1 MDNKFHVMK
10 HPLIEH
16 KLTILRQ
23 TKTGTK
29 DFREIVN
36 EIARLLAYEVSRDLP
51 LEEIEIETP
60 IVKTTQKTLAGKKVV
75 VVPILRAGL
84 GMVDGILDLIP
95 AARVGHVGLYRD
107 EETMQPVEYFV
118 KMPSNLEERQLYVVD
133 PMLAT
138 GGSAI
143 AAIDSVLERGA
154 KIENIKFICI
164 VAAPEGVKALQEAH
178 PNVEIYAAALDEK
191 LNEQAYIV
199 PGLGDAGDRLYGTL

>member
-1 MDNKFHVMK
+1 MEKFHVMK

-23 TKTGTK
+23 KTTGTK

-51 LEEIEIETP
+51 LEDIEIETP
-60 IVKTTQKTLAGKKVV
+60 IMKTTQKTLAGKKVV

-118 KMPSNLEERQLYVVD
+118 KMPSNLEDRHMYIVD

-154 KIENIKFICI
+154 KVENIKFICL

-178 PNVEIYAAALDEK
+178 PDVEIYTAALDEK
-191 LNEQAYIV
+191 LNEDAYIV

>member
-1 MDNKFHVMK
+1 MENFHVLK

-16 KLTILRQ
+16 KLTILRD
-23 TKTGTK
+23 KDTGTK
-29 DFREIVN
+29 DFRELVN
-36 EIARLLAYEVSRDLP
+36 EVARLLAYEVSRDLP
-51 LEEIEIETP
+51 LEDIEIETP
-60 IVKTTQKTLAGKKVV
+60 IVKSTQKTLAGKKVV

-118 KMPSNLEERQLYVVD
+118 KMPNNLEDRHMYVVD

-154 KIENIKFICI
+154 KVENIKFICV

-178 PNVEIYAAALDEK
+178 PEVQIYTAALDEK
-191 LNEQAYIV
+191 LNEDAYII

>member
-1 MDNKFHVMK
+1 MEKFHVMK

-23 TKTGTK
+23 TTTGTK

-51 LEEIEIETP
+51 LEDVEIETP
-60 IVKTTQKTLAGKKVV
+60 IVKTTQKALAGKKVV

-154 KIENIKFICI
+154 KPENIKFICL
-164 VAAPEGVKALQEAH
+164 VAAPEGVDALRKAH
-178 PNVEIYAAALDEK
+178 PNVEIFTAALDEK
-191 LNEQAYIV
+191 LNEDAYII